1 MESNG
6 RPGSIQVSDATAQ
19 LLKVGNK
26 AHWFVQR
33 DDKIVAKGKGEMK
46 TYWVATGTP
55 SNRLTS
61 VPSVA
66 SEKLP
71 PITTADGLDLSPST
85 SGLHSQLY
93 LSDLRQAE
101 L

>member
-19 LLKVGNK
+19 LLKVANK
-26 AHWFVQR
+26 AHWLVER
-33 DDKIVAKGKGEMK
+33 EDKIVAKGKGEMK

-61 VPSVA
+61 VSSVT

-71 PITTADGLDLSPST
+71 PVKKEDGLDLSPSA
-85 SGLHSQLY
+85 SGLHSQY
-93 LSDLRQAE
+93 YPSDLRQAE
-101 L
+101 F